1 MADGVIESGNF
12 DINAF
17 CFGAF
22 LRLESV
28 RNHLHLLLK
37 SVL

>member
-1 MADGVIESGNF
+1 MPDSVVESSNF

-22 LRLESV
+22 LRLESM
-28 RNHLHLLLK
+28 RNHLNLLLK